1 MLDATEL
8 ARWLVLVVFVLT
20 WLGISARRVE
30 LLPIGRPAIALV
42 GAVALVVIGQF
53 AGPHGLGVDEALRAI
68 EPQTLAL
75 LFGMMVVAA
84 ALAEAGFFAVV
95 TERLADA
102 VRRPAVLL
110 WAVTVGAGLLSAVL
124 VNDAVCLLAT
134 PLVVALVRR
143 RGLPVRPFL
152 FALAMGANAGSA
164 LTLSGNPQ
172 NMLVA
177 KLSGL
182 AYRDYLASAALPALG
197 ALVATAGILHMV
209 FRADLVAAADAAS
222 SPPVPSD
229 RLLLRGALL
238 ALAALVVANL
248 LGATLALSA
257 LAAAAW
263 VLLLARR
270 RAESLLAQVDWS
282 VLLFFASLFVVVAA
296 LQRTGLPSA
305 WLEALTPAADS
316 AGRGPGFGTLIAV
329 LLLGSQAVSNVP
341 LILLLEPWIRS
352 FADAPLAWTLT
363 ALVSTLA
370 GNLTLLGSVAN
381 IIVIERAKER
391 LGFFEYLRVGVV
403 VTTASTA
410 VAVGLLLLL
419 R

>member
-1 MLDATEL
+1 MPDAADL
-8 ARWLVLVVFVLT
+8 PHWLLLLVFALT

-42 GAVALVVIGQF
+42 GAVALVVIGAF
-53 AGPHGLGVDEALRAI
+53 AGRYGLGVDDALRAI

-84 ALAEAGFFAVV
+84 GLAEAGFFTLA
-95 TERLADA
+95 TELLSRA
-102 VRRPAVLL
+102 VRRPATLL
-110 WAVTVGAGLLSAVL
+110 WIVTLGAGLLSALL

-134 PLVVALVRR
+134 PLVIALVRR
-143 RGLPVRPFL
+143 RGHPVRPYL
-152 FALAMGANAGSA
+152 FALAMGSNAGSA

-182 AYRDYLASAALPALG
+182 AYRDYLAAAALPAFG
-197 ALVATAGILHMV
+197 ALVVTAALLHLV
-209 FRADLVAAADAAS
+209 FRRDLTAAEETAPPAPVAPDL
-222 SPPVPSD
+222 
-229 RLLLRGALL
+229 LLLRSALL
-238 ALAALVVANL
+238 ALGAIVVANL
-248 LGATLALSA
+248 LGASLALSA
-257 LAAAAW
+257 LAGAAW
-263 VLLLARR
+263 VLLFSRR

-282 VLLFFASLFVVVAA
+282 VLLFFSGLFVVVAA
-296 LQRTGLPSA
+296 LQRTELPA
-305 WLEALTPAADS
+305 HWLATLAPPPGATPA
-316 AGRGPGFGTLIAV
+316 GPGLGTLVAV
-329 LLLGSQAVSNVP
+329 LLLGSQVVSNVP

-352 FADAPLAWTLT
+352 LAEPSFAWTVT
-363 ALVSTLA
+363 AMVSTLA

-391 LGFFEYLRVGVV
+391 LGFFEYLRVGVL

-410 VAVGLLLLL
+410 VAVGTLLLL